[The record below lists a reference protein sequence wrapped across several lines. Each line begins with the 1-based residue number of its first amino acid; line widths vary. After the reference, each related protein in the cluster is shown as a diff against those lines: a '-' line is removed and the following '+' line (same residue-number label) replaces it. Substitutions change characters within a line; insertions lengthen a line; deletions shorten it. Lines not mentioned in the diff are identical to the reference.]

1 MPDIVMPT
9 KPTRTDRDPAR
20 MPRLFYVAIALL
32 MLVAVTYGFSHTI
45 GPSLLHA
52 QRPMRTLIL
61 LGIHGAVF
69 YGWML
74 LVIVQAALIRARHI
88 RLHRI
93 LGWVGAADGA
103 LVIMMGLW
111 ASFHQPAPLALEM
124 VGVVSMAG
132 FAIPVALAIFWRKR
146 PDYHRRLIL
155 IGTAMLTNAAFARFP
170 GTYWPDHFFYAGT
183 DAFIVLGI
191 GHDIW
196 RAKTIHLVYRYAA
209 PLMLAAQI
217 AVLIPAWHYLG

>member
-1 MPDIVMPT
+1 MKLIDKMNIERVVVKRSRSRKAIMPDIVMPT
-9 KPTRTDRDPAR
+9 KPTRTHRDPAQ

-32 MLVAVTYGFSHTI
+32 MLGAVTYGFSHTI

-111 ASFHQPAPLALEM
+111 ASFHQPAPLARLCAFLCSGQA
-124 VGVVSMAG
+124 VIGS
-132 FAIPVALAIFWRKR
+132 P
-146 PDYHRRLIL
+146 RRC
-155 IGTAMLTNAAFARFP
+155 
-170 GTYWPDHFFYAGT
+170 
-183 DAFIVLGI
+183 
-191 GHDIW
+191 
-196 RAKTIHLVYRYAA
+196 
-209 PLMLAAQI
+209 PLRR
-217 AVLIPAWHYLG
+217 